1 MDYIARLKRLKEE
14 RGLTNA
20 EIAELSQIPLSTV
33 KRVFSGG
40 DDHHSDDHHSF
51 HAITAITLALGGSL
65 DEIAGI
71 KTPEQRMQSPRIE
84 NVITNYADLLKS
96 KDEMIAEKNDRLA
109 EKKEAIEGLRKQ
121 RDKERR
127 EKHWLAW
134 FLAGFVCVAIA
145 VLFYDMLNGHIG
157 YFRY

>member
-20 EIAELSQIPLSTV
+20 EIAELSKIPLSTV
-33 KRVFSGG
+33 KRIFSGG
-40 DDHHSDDHHSF
+40 DDRHSDDHHSF
-51 HAITAITLALGGSL
+51 HAITEITLSLGGSL

-96 KDEMIAEKNDRLA
+96 KDEMIAEKNERIS
-109 EKKEAIEGLRKQ
+109 EKKRCDRGASQ
-121 RDKERR
+121 
-127 EKHWLAW
+127 A
-134 FLAGFVCVAIA
+134 AGQGAP
-145 VLFYDMLNGHIG
+145 
-157 YFRY
+157 